1 MKKSPFD
8 SRFNKSKSLSDFLP
22 SYKNSRSDCYQNYI
36 YYVTKRF
43 AGTGDICE
51 CCYQKTHHSRSFEA
65 SWKFDDLEA
74 VSSLFTLSSLMV
86 FIMGLCVDM
95 IAIFTVKKM
104 NKLQFSTLHIA
115 CPSCLKRIKLL
126 RFLSKI
132 LQGTLTTLM
141 VIGLIY
147 LVGMIVAMFTVP
159 QMISIYTGG
168 IIFILCVFVI
178 LFAALVHKSEK
189 IGLLGDLS
197 KIAKKPI
204 LLESIKFHITYHS

>member
-1 MKKSPFD
+1 MQKSLFD
-8 SRFNKSKSLSDFLP
+8 NRFDKSKSLSDFLP
-22 SYKNSRSDCYQNYI
+22 SYKNRSDCYQNYI
-36 YYVTKRF
+36 DYVTKKF
-43 AGTGDICE
+43 TGIGDICE
-51 CCYQKTHHSRSFEA
+51 CCHKRTERSKSFKA

-115 CPSCLKRIKLL
+115 CPSCLARIKLL
-126 RFLSKI
+126 RLLSKI
-132 LQGTLTTLM
+132 LQGTLKTLM
-141 VIGLIY
+141 IIGLIY
-147 LVGMIVAMFTVP
+147 LVGMVVAMFTVP

-204 LLESIKFHITYHS
+204 LLDSIKFH